1 MNQRKV
7 SIKDIAQ
14 EAKVSSATVSRVF
27 SGGAHV
33 SEQTREQVMEIAR
46 RQGYEPKAY
55 HKRLQARTLNPL
67 VGIVVADL
75 RNPFFLEM
83 IEWIEAVLAREGID
97 TVICNSNES
106 TQKEIRILSMLKS
119 KVNGIIISPISEN
132 AEYNIEFLRELSAS
146 GMPVVLI
153 DRDIKGSGF
162 DGVFQDNYNLSVECV
177 EALLRAGHTHIAT
190 IAGPISSKPGVER
203 LNGYMDALSAHGI
216 PARKEYIAYGDFKTE
231 SAYQLTSELLEN
243 CPEITALFCSNNMM
257 AVGAIRAIYD
267 KGMRIPQDIA
277 LIAPGSVH
285 GIDMIYDVDIT
296 EVEQPIE
303 QMGEEVAGMM
313 IEKLLGGKK
322 RGRAVRRITYEGR
335 LVLRGSERYPENRR

>member
-1 MNQRKV
+1 
-7 SIKDIAQ
+7 
-14 EAKVSSATVSRVF
+14 
-27 SGGAHV
+27 
-33 SEQTREQVMEIAR
+33 MEIAR

-132 AEYNIEFLRELSAS
+132 VEYNIEFLRELSAS

-231 SAYQLTSELLEN
+231 SAYQLTS
-243 CPEITALFCSNNMM
+243 
-257 AVGAIRAIYD
+257 
-267 KGMRIPQDIA
+267 
-277 LIAPGSVH
+277 
-285 GIDMIYDVDIT
+285 
-296 EVEQPIE
+296 
-303 QMGEEVAGMM
+303 
-313 IEKLLGGKK
+313 
-322 RGRAVRRITYEGR
+322 
-335 LVLRGSERYPENRR
+335 

>member
-1 MNQRKV
+1 M
-7 SIKDIAQ
+7 
-14 EAKVSSATVSRVF
+14 
-27 SGGAHV
+27 
-33 SEQTREQVMEIAR
+33 
-46 RQGYEPKAY
+46 
-55 HKRLQARTLNPL
+55 
-67 VGIVVADL
+67 
-75 RNPFFLEM
+75 
-83 IEWIEAVLAREGID
+83 
-97 TVICNSNES
+97 
-106 TQKEIRILSMLKS
+106 
-119 KVNGIIISPISEN
+119 
-132 AEYNIEFLRELSAS
+132 
-146 GMPVVLI
+146 
-153 DRDIKGSGF
+153 
-162 DGVFQDNYNLSVECV
+162 

-285 GIDMIYDVDIT
+285 GIDMIYDVAIT

>member
-132 AEYNIEFLRELSAS
+132 VEYNIEFLRELSAS

-190 IAGPISSKPGVER
+190 IAGPI
-203 LNGYMDALSAHGI
+203 
-216 PARKEYIAYGDFKTE
+216 
-231 SAYQLTSELLEN
+231 
-243 CPEITALFCSNNMM
+243 
-257 AVGAIRAIYD
+257 
-267 KGMRIPQDIA
+267 
-277 LIAPGSVH
+277 
-285 GIDMIYDVDIT
+285 
-296 EVEQPIE
+296 
-303 QMGEEVAGMM
+303 
-313 IEKLLGGKK
+313 
-322 RGRAVRRITYEGR
+322 
-335 LVLRGSERYPENRR
+335 